1 MPIKIQKDLPAK
13 EILERE
19 NIFVMDEN
27 RALHQDVRPIQIG
40 ILNLMPVKED
50 TELQLLR
57 ALSNTPL
64 QIDVSFLTLS
74 THESKNTSL
83 KHLNKFYT
91 TVPELIES
99 GTKLDGLIV
108 TGAPLERMDYDK
120 VDFWNELTD
129 IFKWADTNVTSTLC
143 VCWGALA
150 GMYYYY
156 DIPKY
161 PLDVK
166 LSGIYEHR
174 VLNRKVELVRGFDDV
189 FYAPHSRFSEVR
201 REDID
206 KVPDLEVL
214 AESEE
219 AGVFLAVDSRK
230 SKIFVFGHPEYD
242 RMTLD
247 GEYKRDAGK
256 GMNPDVP
263 KNYYVNDDPSIR
275 PLLTW
280 GANGTLLYTNW
291 LNYYVYQTTPYEL
304 NSTDCAMWI

>member
-1 MPIKIQKDLPAK
+1 MPIKIQGDLPAK

-64 QIDVSFLTLS
+64 QVDVSFLTLS
-74 THESKNTSL
+74 THESRNTSL
-83 KHLNKFYT
+83 RHLNKFYT
-91 TVPELIES
+91 TVPELIKS
-99 GTKLDGLIV
+99 GIKLDGLIV

-120 VDFWNELTD
+120 VDFWDELTD
-129 IFKWADTNVTSTLC
+129 IFKWADNNVTSTLC

-161 PLDVK
+161 PLEDK

-206 KVPDLEVL
+206 KVPDLKVL
-214 AESEE
+214 AESKE
-219 AGVFLAVDSRK
+219 AGVFLAVDQKR
-230 SKIFVFGHPEYD
+230 SKVFVFGHPEYD

-247 GEYKRDAGK
+247 GEYKRDMGK
-256 GMNPDVP
+256 GMNPDIP
-263 KNYYVNDDPSIR
+263 CNYYTDDDPSIR

-280 GANGTLLYTNW
+280 RANGTLLYTNW

-304 NSTDCAMWI
+304 NSNDCAIYI